1 LEALLDKFDMTH
13 ANPARNPFPSIFKP
27 IPATDEEFAE
37 ARHLPYPSIA
47 GAILYAATITRP
59 DRSYY
64 AGVLTRYMSKW
75 NFEHYKAAKHLLQ
88 YITGTTDLCLTF
100 DGTGGERL
108 ALGYADADWGG
119 DLDTRR
125 STTGYVFKVFGGVVA
140 WKSKRQSTVA
150 LSTMEAEY
158 MSSADSARQA
168 VWLRLWLEDIGL
180 GLGNDPLPILNDNI
194 GAIALAKN
202 PVSQDKSKHIGMQH
216 HFLREKKVDEK
227 VVSLEHVRSAEN
239 LADLITKALPRETFD
254 KLRDQLGITEKSD
267 QVGVWNIGKSVCEWP
282 LLILPLIKTHVD
294 SIHSFSIFR
303 ITIIF
308 ISQMRD

>member
-1 LEALLDKFDMTH
+1 MSQKHYLEALLDKFDLTH
-13 ANPARNPFPSIFKP
+13 ANPTINPFPSNFKP

-37 ARHLPYPSIA
+37 AKHLPYPAMA

-59 DRSYY
+59 DLSYY

-75 NFEHYKAAKHLLQ
+75 NFEHYKAAKHLLC
-88 YITGTTDLCLTF
+88 YIRGTTDLCLTF

-108 ALGYADADWGG
+108 VLGYADADWGG

-158 MSSADSARQA
+158 MSSADSAKQA

-180 GLGNDPLPILNDNI
+180 GLGKDPLPILNDNM

-202 PVSQDKSKHIGMQH
+202 PVSHEKSKHIGMRR
-216 HFLREKKVDEK
+216 HFLREKVDEK
-227 VVSLEHVRSAEN
+227 IVSLEHVRSAEN
-239 LADLITKALPRETFD
+239 LADLLTKALPRDTFD
-254 KLRDQLGITEKSD
+254 KLRDLLGIKEKSD
-267 QVGVWNIGKSVCEWP
+267 QVGV
-282 LLILPLIKTHVD
+282 
-294 SIHSFSIFR
+294 
-303 ITIIF
+303 
-308 ISQMRD
+308 

>member
-1 LEALLDKFDMTH
+1 M
-13 ANPARNPFPSIFKP
+13 
-27 IPATDEEFAE
+27 
-37 ARHLPYPSIA
+37 A

-59 DRSYY
+59 DLSYY

-88 YITGTTDLCLTF
+88 YIRGTTDLCLTF

-108 ALGYADADWGG
+108 VLGYADADWGG

-168 VWLRLWLEDIGL
+168 VWLRLWLEDI
-180 GLGNDPLPILNDNI
+180 
-194 GAIALAKN
+194 
-202 PVSQDKSKHIGMQH
+202 
-216 HFLREKKVDEK
+216 
-227 VVSLEHVRSAEN
+227 
-239 LADLITKALPRETFD
+239 
-254 KLRDQLGITEKSD
+254 
-267 QVGVWNIGKSVCEWP
+267 
-282 LLILPLIKTHVD
+282 
-294 SIHSFSIFR
+294 
-303 ITIIF
+303 
-308 ISQMRD
+308 